1 VFNADEMEMG
11 WCRVYI
17 EDFVEN

>member
-11 WCRVYI
+11 WSRVYI